1 MGKRMNEGFKIYM
14 EGNVEIELFEDDIM
28 IFSVQG
34 SKGDI
39 YQVSMNENMW
49 LCDCDDYQ
57 YRSEKDP
64 GSFVCKHLW
73 AAFFK
78 VAELKNEG

>member
-1 MGKRMNEGFKIYM
+1 MANRMHQGFKIYK
-14 EGNVEIELFEDDIM
+14 EGYVEIELFDDDLM
-28 IFSVQG
+28 IFSVKG
-34 SKGDI
+34 SGNI

-57 YRSEKDP
+57 WRSKKEP

-78 VAELKNEG
+78 IAELKNEKL